1 MCLDV
6 NPTKPY
12 LTACGLYDGSVVIYN
27 MNENRETYLFRS
39 LPKNS
44 HTEPVWS
51 VKWLD
56 NDVEDRLCFCSIS
69 PDGKVTLWTLNKNE
83 LVPSTLL
90 ELRENDRALSGICFA
105 FHPTDSSLY
114 LCGTE
119 EGTLFKCKLIIF
131 KYLLMIFRL
140 NKIRF
145 PVLGWVQS
153 SRWCYNGCE
162 VESFPSR
169 CLRNFW
175 TGRSFLWSTA
185 N

>member
-1 MCLDV
+1 MWLSLKNPSYPEAIYQSNVGIMCLDV
-6 NPTKPY
+6 NPTKSY

-51 VKWLD
+51 IKWLD

-119 EGTLFKCKLIIF
+119 EGTLFKCKFSL
-131 KYLLMIFRL
+131 KLQ
-140 NKIRF
+140 
-145 PVLGWVQS
+145 W
-153 SRWCYNGCE
+153 
-162 VESFPSR
+162 
-169 CLRNFW
+169 
-175 TGRSFLWSTA
+175 
-185 N
+185 

>member
-1 MCLDV
+1 MFFSLKNPSYPEAIYQSNVGIMCLDV
-6 NPTKPY
+6 NPTKSY

-51 VKWLD
+51 IKWLD

-105 FHPTDSSLY
+105 FHPTDASLY

-119 EGTLFKCKLIIF
+119 EGTLFKCKFSL
-131 KYLLMIFRL
+131 KL
-140 NKIRF
+140 
-145 PVLGWVQS
+145 Q
-153 SRWCYNGCE
+153 
-162 VESFPSR
+162 
-169 CLRNFW
+169 
-175 TGRSFLWSTA
+175 
-185 N
+185 